1 MRVNKMQELDEIDY
15 RILTALGKKPLAT
28 ITEISKETGVNVKT
42 LSKRLQRLIDEKV
55 LMAVSA
61 QICPSTLE
69 LEPILLFINM
79 KFKNLPMIEKL
90 CDLHSYTRFRVRC
103 LGACNGLMSIF
114 MMPRNSLRYLL
125 EFFDRLRELG
135 LIDDYTYLTSIAK
148 WVWKDNDFTYY
159 DVKRDEWTFN
169 WDEWGRYL
177 ESLKGPSELE
187 AYPPSILHKLDNGDM
202 ALLRELSINARAKFK
217 DLSEKLK
224 IPEYQISRRIK
235 LYLDSG
241 IIEGFRVLVYSK
253 ASNLFNQFIF
263 KCRCPVATTAKFAMA
278 IKKLPFQLTFMPTQE
293 GFTLIIFL
301 PPLGVSYLGEI
312 LQRNVDDVK
321 LMWADYRTSM
331 RYWFYG
337 ETFKDGVWQADRKML
352 VDNILMELKMK

>member
-1 MRVNKMQELDEIDY
+1 VQELDEIDY
-15 RILTALGKKPLAT
+15 KILTAIGKNPLAT
-28 ITEISKETGVNVKT
+28 ITEISKETGINVKT
-42 LSKRLQRLIDEKV
+42 LSKRLQGLIESKV
-55 LMAVSA
+55 IYNVSA

-69 LEPILLFINM
+69 LEPIILFINM
-79 KFKNLPMIEKL
+79 KFKNIPIIEKL
-90 CDLHSYTRFRVRC
+90 CDLHPYTRFRVRC
-103 LGACNGLMSIF
+103 FGGFNGLMSVF

-125 EFFDRLRELG
+125 ELFDRLRELG

-148 WVWKDNDFTYY
+148 WVWRDNDFTYY
-159 DVKRDEWTFN
+159 DMKRDEWTFN
-169 WDEWGRYL
+169 WDDWSRYL

-187 AYPPSILHKLDNGDM
+187 AYPPSILHKLDKADM

-224 IPEYQISRRIK
+224 IPEYQISRRMK

-241 IIEGFRVLVYSK
+241 VIEGFRVMIKTK

-312 LQRNVDDVK
+312 LQGSVDDVK

-352 VDNILMELKMK
+352 VDDILMELRVK